1 MHMRHQVRCAIHL
14 NSFFYFVMKPS
25 LALFYTVLA
34 CLSFSQTSSADAT
47 TTTAWQGAATIKFE
61 GTSTLH
67 AWSGTVD
74 AQPFLT
80 TVSMGDSSQPSALK
94 ARVEVHAADMDTKE
108 PKRDENM
115 RKAMRVVDYPLVVGD
130 FDASFA
136 SLSPDGSMAPQK
148 LPFQISILGK
158 KQKVEGVV
166 SNWKQKEGKASF
178 DVDFDL
184 SLKACG
190 IQVPSVM
197 LVIRVGDTVKVHV
210 NVTLTKTQA

>member
-1 MHMRHQVRCAIHL
+1 
-14 NSFFYFVMKPS
+14 MKFP
-25 LALFYTVLA
+25 LALFLTATAFLG
-34 CLSFSQTSSADAT
+34 LLHTSPADT
-47 TTTAWQGAATIKFE
+47 TTIWKGAAAIQFN

-67 AWSGTVD
+67 DWSGTVS

-80 TVSMGDSSQPSALK
+80 TVLMDGSSQPTSLK
-94 ARVEVHAADMDTKE
+94 ARVEVKAVDMDTKE

-115 RKAMRVVDYPLVVGD
+115 RKAMRVVDFPLVAGD
-130 FDASFA
+130 FDTSFA
-136 SLSPDGSMAPQK
+136 ALSPGSGMVPQK
-148 LPFQISILGK
+148 LPFQISIMGK
-158 KQKVEGVV
+158 QQKVEGLV
-166 SNWKQKEGKASF
+166 SNWKQKEDKASF

-184 SLKACG
+184 SLKASG

>member
-1 MHMRHQVRCAIHL
+1 
-14 NSFFYFVMKPS
+14 MKLP
-25 LALFYTVLA
+25 LALLSTATAFLGLLQPSAADTSTV
-34 CLSFSQTSSADAT
+34 
-47 TTTAWQGAATIKFE
+47 WKGAAAIQFH

-67 AWSGTVD
+67 DWSGTVN

-80 TVSMGDSSQPSALK
+80 TVLMDASSQPTALK
-94 ARVEVHAADMDTKE
+94 AHVEVKAVDMDTKE
-108 PKRDENM
+108 AKRDENM
-115 RKAMRVVDYPLVVGD
+115 RKAMRVVDFPLVAGD
-130 FDASFA
+130 LDTTFA
-136 SLSPDGSMAPQK
+136 SLSSGSSMAPRK
-148 LPFQISILGK
+148 LPFQLSIMGK

-166 SNWKQKEGKASF
+166 SNWKQKDDKASF

-190 IQVPSVM
+190 ITVPAVM